1 MNLFE
6 LYQKKYDEL
15 YECAIPI
22 IQKDYFKLP
31 IQYIENNE
39 INSIIKT
46 DLEMPTI
53 YKHLIGDSVLL
64 NKWSSYYTTNKE
76 FLKETQK
83 HIINIPKINNDDTMI
98 EIYKNFKKET
108 SFIEKYQYIGLKALS
123 KLNYS
128 SVFLH
133 GLGLYNLSAPL
144 ISLFSPILVLIV
156 PFIILRMKG
165 IPITISIYID
175 FLKGIIQKNSLYT
188 LFTKFDQINFQQ
200 KLSTIITIFF
210 YFFQVYSN
218 IMSCI
223 SFYKNLQTITTFLD
237 KYKIHIKQSID
248 NMNLL
253 QTNIIKYKTYNDF
266 YNEIEVHKNILL
278 ILYGRLNNIFPFKN
292 TLGRI
297 SQLGLI
303 MNLNYEIYMS
313 TDFDKSFMFSVYL
326 NQYMVDINILK
337 SLVKTKIHKCKF
349 RKNTKIEG
357 MYYLPHI
364 QECPILNNIDL
375 SQNIMITGPNASGKT
390 TILKSLLINL
400 LMSQQFGYGCYKKAN
415 IKVYDIFHSYLNIPD
430 TSGRDSLFQ
439 AEARRCKD
447 ILMSIIE
454 NPLKTHCCI
463 FDEIYS
469 GTNPNDAIMCA
480 TIYLEQLNKFKL
492 NVDYVLTTH
501 YIQLCESF
509 DKKILNLK
517 MNVTVLEDS
526 IKYLYKIVNGISYVH
541 GGKQILKDL
550 NYPLVEYDK
559 CV

>member
-31 IQYIENNE
+31 IEYIENNE
-39 INSIIKT
+39 INTIIKT

-53 YKHLIGDSVLL
+53 YKHLVGESLLL
-64 NKWSSYYTTNKE
+64 NKWSSYYTTNKD
-76 FLKETQK
+76 FLKETQN
-83 HIINIPKINNDDTMI
+83 HILNIPKINNDDSMI
-98 EIYKNFKKET
+98 EIYKKFKQET

-128 SVFLH
+128 SIFLH

-165 IPITISIYID
+165 IPITISIYIE
-175 FLKGIIQKNSLYT
+175 FLKSIIQKNSLYT

-200 KLSTIITIFF
+200 KMSTIITIFF

-223 SFYKNLQTITTFLD
+223 SFYKNLHTITTFLD
-237 KYKIHIKQSID
+237 KYKIHIKQSVD

-253 QTNIIKYKTYNDF
+253 QTNIIKYKTYNEF
-266 YNEIEVHKNILL
+266 YNEIEVHKNRLL
-278 ILYGRLNNIFPFKN
+278 ILYGRLNNVFPFKN

-297 SQLGLI
+297 TQLGLI

-313 TDFDKSFMFSVYL
+313 TDFDKSFMYSVYL
-326 NQYMVDINILK
+326 NQYIVDINTLK
-337 SLVKTKIHKCKF
+337 SLVKIKIHKCKF

-364 QECPILNNIDL
+364 QESPILNNIDL

-447 ILMSIIE
+447 ILTSIIE

-492 NVDYVLTTH
+492 NVDYALTTH
-501 YIQLCESF
+501 YIQLCEAF
-509 DKKILNLK
+509 DTKILNLK
-517 MNVTVLEDS
+517 MNVNVLDDS

-541 GGKQILKDL
+541 GGKQVLKDL
-550 NYPLVEYDK
+550 NYPLVEYDL
-559 CV
+559 